1 MSWWG
6 QEEFQGE
13 ETHWGN
19 KSCRVMIEVPKL
31 RRN

>member
-6 QEEFQGE
+6 QEEFQE